1 MLNILAKR
9 LMQLLLVMWS
19 VGTLT
24 FVLTRLLPGDMAYR
38 IAASRYGYDQ
48 TDSAAAALVQAELG
62 LDLPWWRSYAS
73 WLTDL
78 LQLNLGKSLVSG
90 ESVWALIG
98 HQFGHTLALALA
110 ALLLA
115 FLIGPPLGLLAAM
128 KPQGLFDRFTLI
140 FSTLLRSFPAFI
152 IGIALITLFSVQLKW
167 LPAAGYGELQHFFLP
182 ALTLELVLSA
192 VSIRVSRNAM
202 VAVATSEYYQFSR
215 LKGLNKTLRFVRH
228 GLRNVAIPILAYHSV
243 QLIYL
248 IEGVVIVESL
258 FAWPGSGHAL
268 VHAVIA
274 RDVPMIQGTALI
286 MGAIFV
292 LLNMAVDMLNRL
304 IDPRI
309 RYHGGEQ

>member
-9 LMQLLLVMWS
+9 LMQLLLVIWS

-48 TDSAAAALVQAELG
+48 TDSAAATLVQAELG

-115 FLIGPPLGLLAAM
+115 FLIGPPLGLVAAM

-182 ALTLELVLSA
+182 ALTLALGLSA

>member
-9 LMQLLLVMWS
+9 LIQLFLVIWS

-98 HQFGHTLALALA
+98 HQFGHTFALALV

-182 ALTLELVLSA
+182 ALTLALGLSA
-192 VSIRVSRNAM
+192 VSIWVSRNAM

>member
-9 LMQLLLVMWS
+9 LMQLLLVIWS

-48 TDSAAAALVQAELG
+48 TDSSAAALVQAELG
-62 LDLPWWRSYAS
+62 LDLPWWRSYVS

-98 HQFGHTLALALA
+98 HQFGHTFALALV

-182 ALTLELVLSA
+182 ALTLALGLSA

>member
-1 MLNILAKR
+1 
-9 LMQLLLVMWS
+9 MQLLLVIWS

-98 HQFGHTLALALA
+98 HQFGHTFALALV

-182 ALTLELVLSA
+182 ALTLALGLSA

>member
-9 LMQLLLVMWS
+9 LIQLFLVIWS

-62 LDLPWWRSYAS
+62 LDLPWWRSYVS

-98 HQFGHTLALALA
+98 HQFGHTFALALV

-182 ALTLELVLSA
+182 ALTLALGLSA